1 MSADTGAKI
10 KRHTIDPKAIAQW
23 VAEAEKVGRHR
34 VFYDAH
40 KDAPR
45 GFGVRVTK
53 GGAVSFVL
61 NYYANGSER
70 RATVNKPGEHLSIT
84 AARKRAQTMRDKINA
99 GGDPLA
105 EKQAARKAKNAAKAE
120 AIRKADYG
128 FGALMAAYVA
138 HLKADSKTS
147 WPQVEGAIA
156 RHITEPFPKL
166 AAKPADEVTKDD
178 VMPVFHRLT
187 KTDKFTEA
195 RKLRVYLRAAY
206 TAAKRARNDAAMF
219 AFSGFQIQSNPLADF
234 DVTRPKES
242 AEKAAKAAKERKWA
256 LSEAQ
261 LAAYWRRIAAD
272 STERGALLRF
282 HLLTGGQRVEQL
294 GRLTIDD
301 YDADQKNI
309 TIRDTKG
316 RRRVA
321 HEHVVPLI
329 PDALAALN
337 AMRGEEPKGAHLFT
351 VSHGREAAVY
361 HTVWETVQEVA
372 EAMVKAGEIDRI
384 FTPGIIRK
392 TVETRLLAAGVSR
405 DVRAHLLSHGRTGV
419 QAQHYEAHDYDSE
432 KRAALRKLRKLCEP
446 TPGNVI
452 DFPAKAG

>member
-1 MSADTGAKI
+1 MGADTAAKV
-10 KRHTIDPKAIAQW
+10 KRHAIDPKAIAQW
-23 VAEAEKVGRHR
+23 VAEAEQAGRHR

-45 GFGVRVTK
+45 GFGVRITQ

-61 NYYANGSER
+61 NYYAHGSER
-70 RATVNKPGEHLSIT
+70 RATVNKPGERLSIT

-105 EKQAARKAKNAAKAE
+105 EKQAARDAKKAAKAE
-120 AIRKADYG
+120 AVRKADYG

-187 KTDKFTEA
+187 KTDKFPEA

-219 AFSGFQIQSNPLADF
+219 AFSGFRIQSNPLADF

-261 LAAYWRRIAAD
+261 LAEPIPEMRYAFGAIYEQFGATKAAIAAYEKVEKPTGPINPVD
-272 STERGALLRF
+272 TWILAQQHLKAL
-282 HLLTGGQRVEQL
+282 E
-294 GRLTIDD
+294 
-301 YDADQKNI
+301 ADQK
-309 TIRDTKG
+309 
-316 RRRVA
+316 
-321 HEHVVPLI
+321 
-329 PDALAALN
+329 
-337 AMRGEEPKGAHLFT
+337 
-351 VSHGREAAVY
+351 
-361 HTVWETVQEVA
+361 
-372 EAMVKAGEIDRI
+372 
-384 FTPGIIRK
+384 
-392 TVETRLLAAGVSR
+392 AAGKSGTSPAPPEAPGTITGSR
-405 DVRAHLLSHGRTGV
+405 
-419 QAQHYEAHDYDSE
+419 
-432 KRAALRKLRKLCEP
+432 
-446 TPGNVI
+446 
-452 DFPAKAG
+452 